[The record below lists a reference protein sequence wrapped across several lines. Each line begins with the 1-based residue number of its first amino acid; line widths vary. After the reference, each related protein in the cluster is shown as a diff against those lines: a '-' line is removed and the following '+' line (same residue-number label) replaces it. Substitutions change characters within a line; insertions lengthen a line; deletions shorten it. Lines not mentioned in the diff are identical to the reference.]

1 LQEALGIL
9 EGVALAEPTNDGLAI
24 EMACEDLAKAIESVG
39 ELIGLPTEKAMG
51 EACREGQI

>member
-1 LQEALGIL
+1 
-9 EGVALAEPTNDGLAI
+9 VALAEPTNDGLAI